1 MNSQIF
7 ISMGNKL
14 CICCKITKDVN
25 EFHKN
30 KSKKD
35 GLQDHC
41 KVCRNLKSQ
50 QNKGK
55 RKEYIREWY
64 LKNLDKVKSM
74 SNLRYQLNKDDINE
88 KKKENYRKDESV
100 RLKYKQQQKK
110 YYENNKELFYVTK
123 FLKNTITNIKH

>member
-50 QNKGK
+50 QNK
-55 RKEYIREWY
+55 
-64 LKNLDKVKSM
+64 
-74 SNLRYQLNKDDINE
+74 
-88 KKKENYRKDESV
+88 
-100 RLKYKQQQKK
+100 
-110 YYENNKELFYVTK
+110 
-123 FLKNTITNIKH
+123 

>member
-1 MNSQIF
+1 M
-7 ISMGNKL
+7 
-14 CICCKITKDVN
+14 VN

-100 RLKYKQQQKK
+100 RLKYKQQQKD
-110 YYENNKELFYVTK
+110 
-123 FLKNTITNIKH
+123 